1 MLEEKVLKTLQKY
14 DLIENGNNIVIGV
27 SGGPDSMAL
36 LNVLYSLKKKKQIEV
51 NIVVAHVNHG
61 IRKEAEE
68 ETKYVEQF
76 CKEREISCFIKRE
89 KVEELAKKQKIG
101 TEEAGRKLR
110 YEFFEEVA
118 QKFNNV
124 KIATAHNANDN
135 SETVLMNLIRG
146 SGLTGLKGIE
156 VKRGKYIRP
165 LIECEREE
173 IEQYCKE
180 EKLEPK
186 YDKSNEENIYTRNK
200 IRNILLPLLKK
211 EFNPNIVTSLNR
223 MSQIIKEENE
233 YIQKQ
238 VEEIYKQVCI
248 QEYTKQY
255 ENNITEHHTEENLSK
270 NSKENAK
277 ENLNK
282 TNEENAKENLN
293 KINKEDTKKFLG
305 NEEIQQNIQEKNQI
319 ELDLKKF
326 NAQEKV
332 IKNRLVLYTI
342 NKLLGTSQ
350 NIEMVHIA
358 DIIQLCENNIGNKYL
373 TPNKKVKILVNKGK
387 IFFQKIN

>member
-1 MLEEKVLKTLQKY
+1 MLEEKVLKTLEKY

-36 LNVLYSLKKKKQIEV
+36 LNALYSLKKKKKIDV
-51 NIVVAHVNHG
+51 NLVVAHVNHG
-61 IRKEAEE
+61 IRNEAEE
-68 ETKYVEQF
+68 ETKYVENF
-76 CKEREISCFIKRE
+76 CKEKGISCFIKRE

-118 QKFNNV
+118 QKFTNV

-173 IEQYCKE
+173 IEEYCKE

-238 VEEIYKQVCI
+238 VEEVYKQVCI
-248 QEYTKQY
+248 EKYIEQD
-255 ENNITEHHTEENLSK
+255 IEENRK
-270 NSKENAK
+270 KIWKIKKEIRK
-277 ENLNK
+277 CNK
-282 TNEENAKENLN
+282 RE
-293 KINKEDTKKFLG
+293 
-305 NEEIQQNIQEKNQI
+305 
-319 ELDLKKF
+319 
-326 NAQEKV
+326 
-332 IKNRLVLYTI
+332 
-342 NKLLGTSQ
+342 
-350 NIEMVHIA
+350 
-358 DIIQLCENNIGNKYL
+358 
-373 TPNKKVKILVNKGK
+373 
-387 IFFQKIN
+387 